1 MSKREKIFF
10 WIAGSVGVL
19 VTLFVMINVGIAY
32 YAQYN
37 MKGVSS
43 VISVYIDKER
53 PREYIGK
60 LDGYNIYTEQ
70 MRPEEMIVI
79 DFWDKHIPLKEAM
92 EKSLVSVK
100 DWRKK
105 AWDVEKDGD
114 AEIYRYESYEI
125 VIAYDDCIIR
135 PLTNWDHLPYDR
147 DE

>member
-10 WIAGSVGVL
+10 WIAGSIGVL